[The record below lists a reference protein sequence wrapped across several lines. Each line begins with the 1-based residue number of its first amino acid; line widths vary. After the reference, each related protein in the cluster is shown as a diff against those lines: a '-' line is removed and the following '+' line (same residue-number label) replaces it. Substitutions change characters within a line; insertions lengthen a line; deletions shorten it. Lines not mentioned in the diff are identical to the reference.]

1 MTARRWYLL
10 PWSMMREREIFWI
23 YCIMSRLYFHLQHS
37 PIHRAEKIDRTQ
49 ETIRSHRTLIWIL
62 ISNESIHSVYSWCTV
77 SIGGIE
83 QRIICDARH
92 ARIAGVHDQ
101 RSHFRCGNLT
111 PDISGVKIPSHAFK
125 QKRYYSNSCVCLLSI
140 VLSIVRILFHTSL
153 LFD

>member
-1 MTARRWYLL
+1 MIASNINMDINFQR
-10 PWSMMREREIFWI
+10 
-23 YCIMSRLYFHLQHS
+23 
-37 PIHRAEKIDRTQ
+37 
-49 ETIRSHRTLIWIL
+49 IRSR
-62 ISNESIHSVYSWCTV
+62 VYSWCTV

-140 VLSIVRILFHTSL
+140 VLSIVADSVPHLFCSINNFVRTMHLQTGWTIRFNWIRVKRRLYIFYPIEFHFLSSIL
-153 LFD
+153 

>member
-1 MTARRWYLL
+1 MFSPLTFRLRFI
-10 PWSMMREREIFWI
+10 ERKKLIECKRQRDLIASNISIVINFQ
-23 YCIMSRLYFHLQHS
+23 R
-37 PIHRAEKIDRTQ
+37 
-49 ETIRSHRTLIWIL
+49 IRSR
-62 ISNESIHSVYSWCTV
+62 VYSWCTV

-111 PDISGVKIPSHAFK
+111 PDISGVKIPSRAFK

-140 VLSIVRILFHTSL
+140 VLSIERILFHTSFVRL
-153 LFD
+153 IILSGQCICNINGLNDFLNYIM